1 VGALSFWDVLNSPGW
16 GALESVG
23 TAVAVGVAAW
33 AARQANA
40 TASKLAE
47 IEGQRRHSELCPVLR
62 VTCEHFNAG
71 SEILTLRVMLSG
83 PPGLDRVD
91 GLAATIR
98 NDHFLRGQGHQ
109 EFFGGPTEEDIKR
122 HVWGPYRF
130 TPHVGP
136 DKARADSYGREV
148 VYTAPLPIGE
158 ELRYQ
163 LERSPKGQWMSA
175 MTDDDWLRQQGTVI
189 RLAFTAESEEHGIW
203 HLPCE
208 IDTSILSATVY
219 VPQRIGEVLSV

>member
-1 VGALSFWDVLNSPGW
+1 LSFWDVINSPGW

-62 VTCEHFNAG
+62 VTCEQVNAG

-91 GLAATIR
+91 RLTATIR

-109 EFFGGPTEEDIKR
+109 EFLGGPTKDDIR
-122 HVWGPYRF
+122 QHVWGPYRF

-136 DKARADSYGREV
+136 DEARADILGREV
-148 VYTAPLPIGE
+148 AYTAPLPIGE

-163 LERSPKGQWMSA
+163 LEHSPKGRWMSA
-175 MTDDDWLRQQGTVI
+175 MTEDDWRRQQGTMI
-189 RLAFTAESEEHGIW
+189 RFAFTAESEEHGTW

-208 IDTSILSATVY
+208 IDTSALPAVVY
-219 VPQRIGEVLSV
+219 APQRNGEVSSV